1 MTKGGTRQSA
11 DAIVYR
17 LMQAED
23 MSDVLTLM
31 TQSQFP
37 VSGLVSKSIYS
48 TLCLDALSDERVVI
62 AVATEEKQV
71 AAFLLVIVNW
81 SSFWRSFALRHPLS
95 GARITWRRLNRKR
108 KSEDTWSRL
117 SQEDK
122 NYISS
127 IVSPQPS
134 GKSWS
139 DSSATIAK
147 GVFMQVDPKFRGRRI
162 SVGLYQFVL
171 RLLVES
177 GIARIDAKID
187 LTNRRA
193 MPLHVSVGYRLERD
207 GNSLFAT
214 KDLSQ

>member
-1 MTKGGTRQSA
+1 VTNDRTSQYPE
-11 DAIVYR
+11 AIVYR
-17 LMQAED
+17 LMQAKD
-23 MSDVLTLM
+23 VPDVLTLM

-37 VSGLVSKSIYS
+37 VSGLVSRSIYS
-48 TLCLDALSDERVVI
+48 SLCLDALSDERVI
-62 AVATEEKQV
+62 IGVATEEKQV

-81 SSFWRSFALRHPLS
+81 STYWRSFALRHPLS
-95 GARITWRRLNRKR
+95 GARITWRRLYRKR
-108 KSEDTWSRL
+108 KSEDTWPRL

-122 NYISS
+122 KYISS
-127 IVSPQPS
+127 IVSPEPS

-162 SVGLYQFVL
+162 SVGLYQFVM
-171 RLLVES
+171 RLLADS
-177 GIARIDAKID
+177 GINRIDAKVD

-193 MPLHVSVGYRLERD
+193 MPLHLSVGYRLERD

-214 KDLSQ
+214 MELNK

>member
-1 MTKGGTRQSA
+1 MTKGRTRQSA

-37 VSGLVSKSIYS
+37 VCGLVSKSIYS

-62 AVATEEKQV
+62 AVAAEEKQV

>member
-1 MTKGGTRQSA
+1 MTMDRTNQSP

-23 MSDVLTLM
+23 MPDVLTLM
-31 TQSQFP
+31 LQSRFP

-48 TLCLDALSDERVVI
+48 ALCLDALSDEQVVI
-62 AVATEEKQV
+62 GVATEEKQV

-81 SSFWRSFALRHPLS
+81 SSYWRSFALRHPLS

-108 KSEDTWSRL
+108 KSVDTWSRL

-122 NYISS
+122 KYISS
-127 IVSPQPS
+127 IVSSQPS

-162 SVGLYQFVL
+162 SVGLYQHVM
-171 RLLVES
+171 RLLAES
-177 GIARIDAKID
+177 GITRIDAKVD

-193 MPLHVSVGYRLERD
+193 MPLHLSVGYRLERD
-207 GNSLFAT
+207 NNALFAT
-214 KDLSQ
+214 KDLSE